1 MSYIATIAA
10 LDTQFNCANY
20 EFNLID
26 DQGIYPNQR
35 RSFKFKKSINEITEE
50 ELQQVKNTICQ
61 EAADQAQ
68 IELDKEADL
77 EFMQQFIPL
86 VEDGLEALRL
96 ELLNKVKTENNLSE
110 SQIKIAEN
118 VIFSWKV
125 NE

>member
-1 MSYIATIAA
+1 MAYTIQLAATDSYGGIT
-10 LDTQFNCANY
+10 TF
-20 EFNLID
+20 EFNLTDPD
-26 DQGIYPNQR
+26 DIFPATR
-35 RSFKFKKSINEITEE
+35 VAKKIKKNRQDISEPEIED
-50 ELQQVKNTICQ
+50 LKQ
-61 EAADQAQ
+61 EIISVYSAIAQ
-68 IELDKEADL
+68 TELDKEADL

-86 VEDGLEALRL
+86 VEGGLEALRL